1 MTNIITNITNN
12 TNNTN
17 NTNSNNMLKDN
28 TLIASVKKN
37 IELIVMNSENITK
50 YLDLYNYNIDCYITM
65 DEYILDNYNYELFGK
80 DEKWADLESIG
91 IKEIQHF
98 IPRLIIMSYSYNN
111 YYEVINWIKNEE
123 YYKLISFYA
132 LGVSY
137 KIIRNNIAAIKLTW
151 FANDKSTQVL
161 MNS

>member
-1 MTNIITNITNN
+1 
-12 TNNTN
+12 
-17 NTNSNNMLKDN
+17 MLKTNANAN
-28 TLIASVKKN
+28 TVRDTMKKN
-37 IELIVMNSENITK
+37 IEFIVMNSENITK
-50 YLDLYNYNIDCYITM
+50 YLDLYNYNIDCYETV

-111 YYEVINWIKNEE
+111 YYEVINWIQKEE

-137 KIIRNNIAAIKLTW
+137 KIISNNIAAIKMIW
-151 FANDKSTQVL
+151 FNNDRTSIINIDAQK
-161 MNS
+161 

>member
-1 MTNIITNITNN
+1 
-12 TNNTN
+12 
-17 NTNSNNMLKDN
+17 MLKTNANAN
-28 TLIASVKKN
+28 TVRDTMKKN
-37 IELIVMNSENITK
+37 IEFIVMNSENITK
-50 YLDLYNYNIDCYITM
+50 YLDLYNYNIDCYETV

-111 YYEVINWIKNEE
+111 YYEVINWIQKEE

-137 KIIRNNIAAIKLTW
+137 KIISNNIAAIKMIW
-151 FANDKSTQVL
+151 FNNDRTSIITIDAQK
-161 MNS
+161 